1 MKTVTVLA
9 AVLLLAGCGVF
20 GPAQPPRIDVEY
32 QELLTPVSNVPMPPP
47 TDCPKDALITL
58 DSEKAKN
65 DGEVAKA
72 YRISILQLREC
83 SALRQK
89 VLDKYREIATQDA
102 KKIDEITSS
111 VSGDGPFGSG
121 VPTADNAGAP
131 TLKFSPEEQH
141 RQLKIDS
148 QMRNIEGEFD
158 DLATKTY
165 NVGDLDIPTQDVKPS
180 SSVDGPFSSAAPI
193 NELSE
198 ADKEEERRRKLI
210 DRHLREIEKVLDKYK
225 R

>member
-1 MKTVTVLA
+1 MKTLTELM
-9 AVLLLAGCGVF
+9 AVLLLAGCGSF
-20 GPAQPPRIDVEY
+20 GPPQPPRIDVEY
-32 QELLTPVSNVPMPPP
+32 QEVLTPVSNVPMPPP
-47 TDCPKDALITL
+47 IDCPQDALITL
-58 DSEKAKN
+58 DSEKAKS

-72 YRISILQLREC
+72 YSIAVLQLREC

-102 KKIDEITSS
+102 TKIDEITSNNNS
-111 VSGDGPFGSG
+111 SSDGPFGSG

-131 TLKFSPEEQH
+131 TVKFSAEEQQ

-165 NVGDLDIPTQDVKPS
+165 DIDELDI
-180 SSVDGPFSSAAPI
+180 
-193 NELSE
+193 
-198 ADKEEERRRKLI
+198 
-210 DRHLREIEKVLDKYK
+210 
-225 R
+225 